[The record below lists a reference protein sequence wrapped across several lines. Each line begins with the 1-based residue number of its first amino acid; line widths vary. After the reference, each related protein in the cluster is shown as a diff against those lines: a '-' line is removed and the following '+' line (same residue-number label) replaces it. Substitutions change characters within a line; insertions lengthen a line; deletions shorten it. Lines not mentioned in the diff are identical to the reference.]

1 MIFYFILSVKYYV
14 DNKLIFIFFYRM
26 IKVPPIP
33 PLFMFWLFYQI
44 LFFNMKILIPLSFF
58 IFFLIVSLNM
68 SFLFN
73 FII

>member
-1 MIFYFILSVKYYV
+1 
-14 DNKLIFIFFYRM
+14 
-26 IKVPPIP
+26 
-33 PLFMFWLFYQI
+33 
-44 LFFNMKILIPLSFF
+44 MKILIPLSFF